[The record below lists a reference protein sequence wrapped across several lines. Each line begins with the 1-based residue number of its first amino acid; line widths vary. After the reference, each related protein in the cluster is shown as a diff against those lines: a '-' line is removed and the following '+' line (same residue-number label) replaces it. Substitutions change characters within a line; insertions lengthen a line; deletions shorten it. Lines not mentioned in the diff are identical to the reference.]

1 MPIQREQ
8 HRRGKDGVLDDGAS
22 FYQAN
27 ESHMSL
33 YDEAKRDLGRL
44 EEGLGKALH
53 ASETRHV
60 DLDEL
65 AYPHVTST
73 HRHQGR
79 SAN

>member
-33 YDEAKRDLGRL
+33 YDEAKRDLTRL
-44 EEGLGKALH
+44 EGGLGKALH
-53 ASETRHV
+53 ALPGLRRRLLTR
-60 DLDEL
+60 LRIR
-65 AYPHVTST
+65 T
-73 HRHQGR
+73 
-79 SAN
+79 

>member
-1 MPIQREQ
+1 MPKRPEQ
-8 HRRGKDGVLDDGAS
+8 HKRGRDGVLDDGAS

-33 YDEAKRDLGRL
+33 HDEAKRDLTRL
-44 EEGLGKALH
+44 EEGLNKPPH
-53 ASETRHV
+53 AYETCHV
-60 DLDEL
+60 DLD
-65 AYPHVTST
+65 APTYPHVTST